1 MSPRRRF
8 PSTHRAPRQ
17 RPASP
22 LRRRAR
28 KARNRPARVH
38 LLAPPPGRR
47 RLRPPRRRP
56 PPAACLHR
64 ASTPPYFSRA
74 ATYQAP
80 RLPTSPPGPE
90 SPQPARAGPSPRA
103 AAREAPPSSSP
114 MPSAARACLHR
125 ASTPPYF
132 SRAATY
138 QAPRRPRLAASSPD
152 PGLPSSDP
160 PLPIPA
166 ASRAATGEAPPSLVG
181 FTIGRRRPCLPDPIG
196 IEGDE
201 PLLVGLRT
209 SPARPRPREGPAPR
223 GPASRASRPRSPAPE
238 WATSSEP
245 GQIHLPPACFPSASA
260 PRPISS
266 AGLARPPPQLPSPAA
281 WAAAP
286 GPAWPPPPHRA
297 SPAGLPLPPTGP
309 GPWVSRP
316 SAYPV
321 PVLA

>member
-47 RLRPPRRRP
+47 RLRPPRRHP
-56 PPAACLHR
+56 APAA
-64 ASTPPYFSRA
+64 Y
-74 ATYQAP
+74 
-80 RLPTSPPGPE
+80 
-90 SPQPARAGPSPRA
+90 
-103 AAREAPPSSSP
+103 
-114 MPSAARACLHR
+114 LHR

-166 ASRAATGEAPPSLVG
+166 ASRAAAGEAPPSLAG

-245 GQIHLPPACFPSASA
+245 GQIHLPPGP
-260 PRPISS
+260 
-266 AGLARPPPQLPSPAA
+266 ARPPASPPLRTGPRPRVSSPLQIPLLCTA
-281 WAAAP
+281 
-286 GPAWPPPPHRA
+286 GPAYF
-297 SPAGLPLPPTGP
+297 GP
-309 GPWVSRP
+309 ICFFYRSVI
-316 SAYPV
+316 
-321 PVLA
+321 LAFIQ

>member
-28 KARNRPARVH
+28 KARNRPARAH

-47 RLRPPRRRP
+47 RLRPPRHRP
-56 PPAACLHR
+56 PPA
-64 ASTPPYFSRA
+64 
-74 ATYQAP
+74 
-80 RLPTSPPGPE
+80 
-90 SPQPARAGPSPRA
+90 
-103 AAREAPPSSSP
+103 
-114 MPSAARACLHR
+114 ACLHR

-166 ASRAATGEAPPSLVG
+166 ASRAAAGEAPPSLAG

-260 PRPISS
+260 PRPSS
-266 AGLARPPPQLPSPAA
+266 SRPRLGLRPLHF
-281 WAAAP
+281 
-286 GPAWPPPPHRA
+286 GPR
-297 SPAGLPLPPTGP
+297 LQGP
-309 GPWVSRP
+309 G
-316 SAYPV
+316 
-321 PVLA
+321 

>member
-22 LRRRAR
+22 LRRWAR

-80 RLPTSPPGPE
+80 R
-90 SPQPARAGPSPRA
+90 
-103 AAREAPPSSSP
+103 
-114 MPSAARACLHR
+114 
-125 ASTPPYF
+125 
-132 SRAATY
+132 
-138 QAPRRPRLAASSPD
+138 RPRLAASSPD

-166 ASRAATGEAPPSLVG
+166 ASRAAAGEAPSSLAG
-181 FTIGRRRPCLPDPIG
+181 FTIGRRRPASPIRSGSRETSPSSWASAPAQLARAPAKAQLPAVQPPAPPGPDRPRPSGPPPPNRARSISHR
-196 IEGDE
+196 
-201 PLLVGLRT
+201 PA
-209 SPARPRPREGPAPR
+209 SPARAPQGPPPAPASLGLLPSSLRHPR
-223 GPASRASRPRSPAPE
+223 GPQRQAQPGHLLRIAPAQL
-238 WATSSEP
+238 ACLSLRP
-245 GQIHLPPACFPSASA
+245 GQAQ
-260 PRPISS
+260 
-266 AGLARPPPQLPSPAA
+266 G
-281 WAAAP
+281 
-286 GPAWPPPPHRA
+286 
-297 SPAGLPLPPTGP
+297 
-309 GPWVSRP
+309 
-316 SAYPV
+316 
-321 PVLA
+321 